1 MKCNLCPRK
10 CGVNRELQRGFCGSK
25 NQIKIAKHCLFDFEE
40 PLISGQSGSGA
51 IFFCGCSL
59 KCVFCQNYEISS
71 QNKGKDISVEE
82 LATIFKQLEDMG
94 AININL
100 VNPTHYAWQIIE
112 ALKIYR
118 PKIPIVYNTHG
129 YESLETLKMIDKYI
143 DIYLPDFKYFDNKAA
158 NRYSNCSNY
167 VDVVTLALKFMR
179 KQKTD
184 VIENGVMKQGMII
197 RHLIMPLMT
206 DQSISIL
213 QWIKQNLPSTK
224 VSLMSQ
230 YVPYG
235 KACDHKEINRCITK
249 REYNKVLSAYFDLG
263 LDGFIQDLSSAKTV
277 YIPKWDY

>member
-263 LDGFIQDLSSAKTV
+263 LDGFIQDL
-277 YIPKWDY
+277 